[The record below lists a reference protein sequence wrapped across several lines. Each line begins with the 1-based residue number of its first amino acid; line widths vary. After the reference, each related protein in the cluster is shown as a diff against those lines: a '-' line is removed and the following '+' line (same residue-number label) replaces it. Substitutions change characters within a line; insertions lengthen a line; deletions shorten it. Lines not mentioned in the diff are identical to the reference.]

1 MAKKYYDTEFKQT
14 IAALYDSGKTVQ
26 ELKDEFNISL
36 SSINRWKNTYGSLS
50 SDSKIP
56 SESLVKI
63 KALEKEL
70 KAIKMERDILK
81 KAVNIFAKSDR

>member
-14 IAALYDSGKTVQ
+14 IARLYDSGKTAQ
-26 ELKDEFNISL
+26 ELKEEFNISL
-36 SSINRWKNTYGSLS
+36 SSINRWRNTYGSLS
-50 SDSKIP
+50 NDVETSNENS
-56 SESLVKI
+56 VKI